1 MRNGHIKRITD
12 NDIHSQV
19 LEVEGTNV
27 RWACT
32 KLFFWCSS
40 LFLYKCIVNFLNSTT
55 YITCPAD
62 PKKTLGIKLP
72 FLIMIIKNLR
82 KYFTFEVQVGHAC
95 IFTPSKPFCHSQM
108 YSYTRE
114 AVFRVLKYK
123 RLMNMSY
130 DLKGAVMVTQA
141 FSLLWQLTGVR
152 WQKCSQEIS
161 GK

>member
-27 RWACT
+27 RWAYT
-32 KLFFWCSS
+32 TLFFCCSN
-40 LFLYKCIVNFLNSTT
+40 LFLYKCIVNLLNSTT

-82 KYFTFEVQVGHAC
+82 KYFTFEVQVGYMGILALPQSNV
-95 IFTPSKPFCHSQM
+95 FTC
-108 YSYTRE
+108 TRE
-114 AVFRVLKYK
+114 AVFHFVKYK
-123 RLMNMSY
+123 KLM
-130 DLKGAVMVTQA
+130 
-141 FSLLWQLTGVR
+141 LLWSKWGCDGHSSFILIMTTHR
-152 WQKCSQEIS
+152 C
-161 GK
+161 

>member
-27 RWACT
+27 RWACAA
-32 KLFFWCSS
+32 LFFCCSH
-40 LFLYKCIVNFLNSTT
+40 LFLPKCTLNFLNSTT

-82 KYFTFEVQVGHAC
+82 KYFTFEVQVGYAC
-95 IFTPSKPFCHSQM
+95 IFIPSKLFCHSQM
-108 YSYTRE
+108 YSERPE
-114 AVFRVLKYK
+114 KQFFMFWNIWKQLSGLVI
-123 RLMNMSY
+123 
-130 DLKGAVMVTQA
+130 QA
-141 FSLLWQLTGVR
+141 FTLLWSLTGVR
-152 WQKCSQEIS
+152 WQKCSQEIP